1 MDLKV
6 DGRAMKADRRAVKK
20 VRKSVSA
27 KIAKSIASAKTT
39 VGKGKGKSASTKGKA
54 KREVVKYHKISF
66 AISEKERNELLRFCK
81 QDGIALKA
89 LFKKAVRL
97 YVKDRLETIRQEE
110 EAAENQFD
118 LFEPVP
124 YQTTLF

>member
-27 KIAKSIASAKTT
+27 KIAKSAKSAASTKT
-39 VGKGKGKSASTKGKA
+39 GKGKSASAKGKA

-66 AISEKERNELLRFCK
+66 AISEKERDELLRFCK